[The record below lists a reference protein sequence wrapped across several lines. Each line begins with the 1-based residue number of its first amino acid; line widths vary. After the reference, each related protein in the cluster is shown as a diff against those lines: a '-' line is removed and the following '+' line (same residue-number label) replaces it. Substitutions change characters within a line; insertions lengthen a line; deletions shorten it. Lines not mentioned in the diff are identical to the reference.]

1 MIGTLYG
8 RQKRLKG
15 RPMRRVFCALLVLG
29 LASPALADDDYPF
42 LRSALTVGPATF
54 TKWSGFY
61 FGGQL
66 GVADANVNF
75 AGATQPLVSYSL
87 RSTTLEDVVAPSGYE
102 VLGRSTA
109 NAAGYGGFVGYNTQW
124 QDLIL
129 GVEGNYTRTSF
140 DATAPVTTISRI
152 TSAGSSTYSVNI
164 TGTGNLQLTDYASL
178 RARAGPVVGDFLPY
192 GFAGFVVGH
201 GSYNVTSLVAGQ
213 QNLSSSPPPVVPC
226 NPLLT
231 PTCVDYSF
239 ANSGS
244 LGNALLYGFT
254 VGGGLD
260 WALTPNVFLRGEFEF
275 IQFAPI
281 ANISVSIVGARVG
294 AGFKF

>member
-1 MIGTLYG
+1 
-8 RQKRLKG
+8 
-15 RPMRRVFCALLVLG
+15 MRRVFCAALLVLG
-29 LASPALADDDYPF
+29 LASPAVADDDYPF

-66 GVADANVNF
+66 GYGETNVDF
-75 AGATQPLVSYSL
+75 SSATQPLVAYSL
-87 RSTTLEDVVAPSGYE
+87 RDTTLEDVVSPSQYQ
-102 VLGRSTA
+102 VLGRSADNTV
-109 NAAGYGGFVGYNTQW
+109 GYGGFVGYNTQW
-124 QDLIL
+124 QDLML

-140 DATAPVTTISRI
+140 DTTSPVTTISRV
-152 TSAGSSTYSVNI
+152 TSTGSSTYSVNI

-178 RARAGPVVGDFLPY
+178 RARAGPIVGDLLPY
-192 GFAGFVVGH
+192 GFAGIVVGR
-201 GSYNVTSLVAGQ
+201 GSYNVTSLVSGQ
-213 QNLSSSPPPVVPC
+213 QNPSSPPVVPC
-226 NPLLT
+226 DLVVS

-244 LGNALLYGFT
+244 LSNALLYGFSL
-254 VGGGLD
+254 GGGLD
-260 WALTPNVFLRGEFEF
+260 WALTPNIFLRGEFEF

-281 ANISVSIVGARVG
+281 ANINVSIVGARVG

>member
-1 MIGTLYG
+1 
-8 RQKRLKG
+8 
-15 RPMRRVFCALLVLG
+15 MRRVFCAALLVLG
-29 LASPALADDDYPF
+29 LASPAVADDDYPF

-66 GVADANVNF
+66 GYGETNVDF
-75 AGATQPLVSYSL
+75 SGATQPLVAYSL
-87 RSTTLEDVVAPSGYE
+87 RDTTLEDVVSPSQYQ
-102 VLGRSTA
+102 VLGRSADNTV
-109 NAAGYGGFVGYNTQW
+109 GYGGFVGYNTQW
-124 QDLIL
+124 QDLML

-140 DATAPVTTISRI
+140 DTTSPVTTISRV
-152 TSAGSSTYSVNI
+152 TSTGSSTYSVNI

-178 RARAGPVVGDFLPY
+178 RARAGPIVGDLLPY
-192 GFAGFVVGH
+192 GFAGIVVGR
-201 GSYNVTSLVAGQ
+201 GSYNVTSLVSGQ
-213 QNLSSSPPPVVPC
+213 QNPSSPPVVPC
-226 NPLLT
+226 DLVVS

-244 LGNALLYGFT
+244 LSNALLYGFSL
-254 VGGGLD
+254 GGGLD
-260 WALTPNVFLRGEFEF
+260 WALTPNIFLRGEFEF

-281 ANISVSIVGARVG
+281 ANINVSIVGARVG